1 MSFHLEGKLCSDRR
15 QVLVLNDPPHR
26 GAAVGHYAQPQRD
39 AGPPSHGM
47 TDKARSESMGAADLL
62 AGEVSDTVR

>member
-1 MSFHLEGKLCSDRR
+1 
-15 QVLVLNDPPHR
+15 
-26 GAAVGHYAQPQRD
+26 VGHYAQPQRD